1 MSPAVRT
8 ITDEEL
14 PRYLDVLRTAFQSP
28 PPSDERIVAVR
39 PFFDVE
45 RSLGAYDDGGRL
57 CGVARSFA
65 VPLTVPG
72 GGQVR
77 AGAVT
82 SVGVLPTHRRQGH
95 LSRLMRAQLA
105 DIATRGEAVAIL
117 IAAEYPIYGRYGYGP
132 AIEAVGLRLDAASAT
147 WRDAPSGSV
156 ELVDNQGY
164 AKLVGE
170 LYERVRRVTPG
181 HIGWF
186 AERWEL
192 DAGVRDWHD
201 GDDARRRDATKVVWR
216 DESGQPQAATGYSV
230 TESWVHNRPQN
241 AIATDTLVATS
252 PRAQHELLRFLASV
266 DWVSSV
272 AVPLRPVDDPAPL
285 ALVDARA
292 ARLVDRSDHIWLR
305 VLDVPTALAARRYA
319 GRGSLVLDVADP
331 GGPAHGRF
339 RLDAGPDGAECI
351 PTTAEP
357 DLAVDVA
364 TLGAAYLGGQSWA
377 RLDAAGWVDERRPG
391 AVADAA
397 SLFATARAPWCA
409 LSF

>member
-8 ITDEEL
+8 ISGEEL
-14 PRYLDVLRTAFQSP
+14 PRYLGVLHTAFQSP

-39 PFFDVE
+39 PFFDLE

-65 VPLTVPG
+65 TPLTVPG
-72 GGQVR
+72 GGELS

-95 LSRLMRAQLA
+95 LRRLMRTQLA
-105 DIATRGEAVAIL
+105 DIADRGEAVAIL
-117 IAAEYPIYGRYGYGP
+117 IAAEYPIYGRFGYGP
-132 AIEAVGLRLDAASAT
+132 AIEAVGLRLDATAAA

-170 LYERVRRVTPG
+170 LYDRVRRTTPG

-186 AERWEL
+186 ARRWEL
-192 DAGVRDWHD
+192 DAGVLDWHD
-201 GDDARRRDATKVVWR
+201 GDDAKRRDAVKVVWR
-216 DESGQPQAATGYSV
+216 DDSGRAQAATSYTV

-241 AIATDTLVATS
+241 AIATNALVAAS
-252 PRAQHELLRFLASV
+252 PRAEHEMLRFLASV

-272 AVPLRPVDDPAPL
+272 SVPLRPVDDPAPL
-285 ALVDARA
+285 ALVDGRA
-292 ARLVDRSDHIWLR
+292 ARLVDRSDNVWLR
-305 VLDVPTALAARRYA
+305 VLDVPAALTARRYA
-319 GRGSLVLDVADP
+319 HPGSLVLDVADP

-339 RLDAGPDGAECI
+339 RLDGGPDGAECTS
-351 PTTAEP
+351 TTAEP

-377 RLDAAGWVDERRPG
+377 RLADAGWVDEHRPG
-391 AVADAA
+391 AVAEAA
-397 SLFATARAPWCA
+397 SLFATPRAPWCA

>member
-8 ITDEEL
+8 ITEEEL
-14 PRYLDVLRTAFQSP
+14 PRSLDVLRTAFQSP
-28 PPSDERIVAVR
+28 PASDEAIAARR
-39 PFFDVE
+39 PLVDLD
-45 RSLGAYDDGGRL
+45 RCLGAYDDGGRL

-72 GGQVR
+72 GGEVS

-95 LSRLMRAQLA
+95 LGRLMRTQLA
-105 DIATRGEAVAIL
+105 DVAARGEAVAIL

-156 ELVDNQGY
+156 EIVDNQGY
-164 AKLVGE
+164 AKVVGE
-170 LYERVRRVTPG
+170 LYERVRLVTPG

-186 AERWEL
+186 DNRWQL
-192 DAGVRDWHD
+192 DAGVLDWHD
-201 GDDARRRDATKVVWR
+201 GDDARRREATKVVWR
-216 DESGQPQAATGYSV
+216 DESGQPQAATGYNV

-241 AIATDTLVATS
+241 TITTDTLVATS
-252 PRAQHELLRFLASV
+252 PRAEHEMLRFLASV

-272 AVPLRPVDDPAPL
+272 EVPLRPVDDPAPL

-305 VLDVPTALAARRYA
+305 VLDVPAALTARRYA
-319 GRGSLVLDVADP
+319 CKGSLVLDVADP
-331 GGPAHGRF
+331 GGPAQGRF

-357 DLAVDVA
+357 DLAVDVG

-377 RLDAAGWVDERRPG
+377 RLDAAGWVGERRPG